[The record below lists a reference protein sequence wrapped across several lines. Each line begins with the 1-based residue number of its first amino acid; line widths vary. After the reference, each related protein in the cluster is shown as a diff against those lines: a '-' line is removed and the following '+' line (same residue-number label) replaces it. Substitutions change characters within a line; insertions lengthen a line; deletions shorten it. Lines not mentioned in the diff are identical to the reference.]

1 MKTKN
6 EKYWD
11 DFYKN
16 FLVKKESSFARFVYK
31 KIQTKKRNKLL
42 DVGCGNGRDTFFFF

>member
-1 MKTKN
+1 MKIKN

-16 FLVKKESSFARFVYK
+16 FLVKKESPFPDLFIK
-31 KIQTKKRNKLL
+31 KFKQKK
-42 DVGCGNGRDTFFFF
+42 VMSY